1 MEYAELIDK
10 ALHDRTVNKAAH
22 EMGIPQPTLDRYK
35 KGQTLPTYANALIL
49 AKEAG
54 VNAAQALCAIAAE
67 EAKRMG
73 IYENVKKVFRKLLS
87 AENLRASQAG

>member
-1 MEYAELIDK
+1 MKYSELMDK
-10 ALHDRTVNKAAH
+10 ALHDRTVNKAAT
-22 EMGIPQPTLDRYK
+22 EMGIPQPSLDRYV
-35 KGQTLPTYANALIL
+35 KGQRLPTYAAALIL

-54 VNAAQALCAIAAE
+54 VSAAQALCAIAAE

-87 AENLRASQAG
+87 AEKLRVSQAA

>member
-22 EMGIPQPTLDRYK
+22 EMGIPQPSLDRYV
-35 KGQTLPTYANALIL
+35 KGSRLPTYAAALIL

-54 VNAAQALCAIAAE
+54 VSAAQALCAVAAE
-67 EAKRMG
+67 EARRMG
-73 IYENVKKVFRKLLS
+73 IYENVKKVFRNL
-87 AENLRASQAG
+87 LRAKKQTVRMAS